1 MSDWTIR
8 RATAE
13 DAEALARCIERAYAI
28 YDGRDLDLPPVSEG
42 IAEHIAAHR
51 VWVAEAEG
59 TIAGGLVLIVGDD
72 AMGHGTTDGGKMG
85 GGTTGSGSIV
95 EQAAHLANVAVDPNF
110 TGRGLGRALIAQAEE
125 DARAH
130 GATELRLT
138 THADL
143 EENIRLYTRLG
154 WHEVGRDGYRVH
166 MAKGV

>member
-1 MSDWTIR
+1 MSDWRIR
-8 RATAE
+8 RATA
-13 DAEALARCIERAYAI
+13 DDTEALARCIERAYAI

-42 IAEHIAAHR
+42 IADHIAAHR

-59 TIAGGLVLIVGDD
+59 TIAGGLVLILGDD
-72 AMGHGTTDGGKMG
+72 AMGGSMTGD
-85 GGTTGSGSIV
+85 GTTGDDTTGKRV
-95 EQAAHLANVAVDPNF
+95 AHLANVAVDPDF

-154 WHEVGRDGYRVH
+154 WREAAREGFRVH
-166 MAKGV
+166 MAKRMND